1 MEYLLTIREG
11 IERQQSFTYLF
22 AFISRASGGGA
33 IRRRKGGHQIIMN
46 RTQKR
51 WCQKNSKSRKK
62 LAPLNKPKTTD
73 FNSVPTE
80 TICQSIQLLI
90 NELHRRGVRL
100 YDFDNK
106 NRHIF
111 QIQIMQGKI
120 YFLMEEEGK
129 EVGET

>member
-1 MEYLLTIREG
+1 
-11 IERQQSFTYLF
+11 
-22 AFISRASGGGA
+22 
-33 IRRRKGGHQIIMN
+33 MN

-51 WCQKNSKSRKK
+51 WYQKNSKSPKK
-62 LAPLNKPKTTD
+62 LEPLNKPKTTD

-106 NRHIF
+106 SRHIF

-129 EVGET
+129 EVGETQTEIIAGCGTA